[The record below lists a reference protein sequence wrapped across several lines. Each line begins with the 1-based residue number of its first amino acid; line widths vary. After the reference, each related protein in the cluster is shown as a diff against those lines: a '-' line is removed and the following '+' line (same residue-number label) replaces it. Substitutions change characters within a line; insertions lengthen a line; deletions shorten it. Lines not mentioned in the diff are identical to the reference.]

1 MVQRKKTSAR
11 PQRQHKK
18 SQASRHDR
26 RRRLEQAN
34 PDRQH
39 TQRAKFP
46 LVGGLAAAVAK
57 MAGALDAR
65 MSFRLAIIVAGMLL
79 ADDRRTASSWF
90 VAAGVLDDWDRFYD
104 ALISIGRKSRDI
116 SEVVLRFVIEKLDPG
131 PGGRITLAIDDTPE
145 KRYGRQVEGAGV
157 HHDPTPGPAGGEF
170 CYGHNW
176 VSLALL
182 AKHPLWGVIAL
193 SLRSL
198 LYVREVD
205 VPQLDEKRGWVFQ
218 TKHQLAAQLVSWF
231 MALLRSWKL
240 ERIVWVVVDGAYAA
254 RPFLDAVLAEGAV
267 VVSRLRK
274 DAALFDLPPARTPG
288 QRGRPRKYGA
298 KLSLAKRSAHP
309 GGWQSITYNCRG
321 GEVTREYKT
330 FLAMSHLTDKLIR
343 VVLVRFED
351 GGCIPYFCTDL
362 NATVCD
368 ILEAAAD
375 RWAIEEHFHDVKEIW
390 GAGQQQ
396 VRNVWSNIG
405 CWHLNQWL
413 HTLVEL
419 ASWDESSETL
429 VNRTARPWDNAN
441 RRPSHADRRRTMA
454 LQILR
459 AEFPATRPATPETQK
474 YLTLAESLLA
484 LCT

>member
-1 MVQRKKTSAR
+1 MAQRKKPSLR

-18 SQASRHDR
+18 SQPSRHDK

-39 TQRAKFP
+39 TSRAKFP
-46 LVGGLAAAVAK
+46 LVGGLAVAVAK
-57 MAGALDAR
+57 MAGVFDAR
-65 MSFRLAIIVAGMLL
+65 MSFRLAILVAGMLL

-104 ALISIGRKSRDI
+104 ALISIGRQSRDV
-116 SEVVLRFVIEKLDPG
+116 SVVVLRLVVEKLDPG
-131 PGGRITLAIDDTPE
+131 LGGRITLAIDDTPE
-145 KRYGRQVEGAGV
+145 KRYGRHVEGAGV

-176 VSLALL
+176 VSLAWL
-182 AKHPLWGVIAL
+182 AKHPRWGVIAL

-205 VPQLDEKRGWVFQ
+205 VPQLDAKRGWAFQ

-231 MALLRSWKL
+231 MATLRSWKL
-240 ERIVWVVVDGAYAA
+240 ERVVWVVVDGAYAA
-254 RPFLDAVLAEGAV
+254 RPFLDAVLAEATV

-288 QRGRPRKYGA
+288 QRGRPRKFGA
-298 KLSLAKRSAHP
+298 KLSLAKRASHR
-309 GGWQSITYNCRG
+309 GGWQSITYRCRG
-321 GEVTREYKT
+321 VEVTREYKM
-330 FLAMSHLTDKLIR
+330 FLAMSHLAEQPIR
-343 VVLVRFED
+343 VVLVRFDD
-351 GGCIPYFCTDL
+351 GGWIPYFCTDP
-362 NATVCD
+362 NATVRD

-419 ASWDESSETL
+419 ASWDESPATL
-429 VNRTARPWDNAN
+429 VNRTARPWDNAD
-441 RRPSHADRRRTMA
+441 RRPSHADRRRKIAVEM
-454 LQILR
+454 LR
-459 AEFPATRPATPETQK
+459 TEFPATLPATPETQK
-474 YLTLAESLLA
+474 YLALVESLIT

>member
-1 MVQRKKTSAR
+1 MAQRKKPSAR
-11 PQRQHKK
+11 RQRQHKK
-18 SQASRHDR
+18 SQPSRHDQ
-26 RRRLEQAN
+26 RRRLERSN
-34 PDRQH
+34 PDRRH
-39 TQRAKFP
+39 TKRATFP
-46 LVGGLAAAVAK
+46 LVGWLAAAVAK
-57 MAGALDAR
+57 MAGVLDRR
-65 MSFRLAIIVAGMLL
+65 MSFRLAILVAGMLL

-104 ALISIGRKSRDI
+104 VLISVGRRSRDI
-116 SEVVLRFVIEKLDPG
+116 SEVVLRLVIETLDPG
-131 PGGRITLAIDDTPE
+131 AGGRITLAIDDTPE
-145 KRYGRQVEGAGV
+145 KRYGRHVEGAGV

-176 VSLALL
+176 VSLAWL
-182 AKHPLWGVIAL
+182 AKHPRWGVIAL

-205 VPQLDEKRGWVFQ
+205 VPRLDVKRGWEFA
-218 TKHQLAAQLVSWF
+218 TKHQLAARLVSWF
-231 MALLRSWKL
+231 VALLRSWKL
-240 ERIVWVVVDGAYAA
+240 ERLVWVVVDGAYAA
-254 RPFLDAVLAEGAV
+254 RPFLDAVRAEGAV

-274 DAALFDLPPARTPG
+274 DAALFDLPPARQPG
-288 QRGRPRKYGA
+288 QRGRPRQYGA
-298 KLSLAKRSAHP
+298 KLSLAKRAAHP
-309 GGWQSITYNCRG
+309 DGWQPITYRCRG
-321 GEVTREYKT
+321 VEVTRDYKT
-330 FLAMSHLTDKLIR
+330 FLALSHLVDQPIR
-343 VVLVRFED
+343 VVLVRFD
-351 GGCIPYFCTDL
+351 NGGWIPYFCTDP
-362 NATVCD
+362 NATVRD

-396 VRNVWSNIG
+396 VRNIWSNIG

-454 LQILR
+454 LEILR
-459 AEFPATRPATPETQK
+459 AEFPATRPETPETQK
-474 YLTLAESLLA
+474 YRTLAESLLN

>member
-1 MVQRKKTSAR
+1 MVQRKKTSPR
-11 PQRQHKK
+11 PQRQHQK
-18 SQASRHDR
+18 SQPSRHDQR
-26 RRRLEQAN
+26 GRLGQSN
-34 PDRQH
+34 PDRRH

-46 LVGGLAAAVAK
+46 LVGWLSAAVAR

-104 ALISIGRKSRDI
+104 ALISIGRQSQAV

-145 KRYGRQVEGAGV
+145 KRYGRHVEGAGV

-176 VSLALL
+176 VSLAWL
-182 AKHPLWGVIAL
+182 AKHPRWGVIAL

-205 VPQLDEKRGWVFQ
+205 VPQLDAKRGWEFA
-218 TKHQLAAQLVSWF
+218 TKHQLAAKLVTWF
-231 MALLRSWKL
+231 VATLRSWKL
-240 ERIVWVVVDGAYAA
+240 ERVVWIVVDGAYAA

-298 KLSLAKRSAHP
+298 KLSLARRAAHP
-309 GGWQSITYNCRG
+309 DGWQSITYHCRG
-321 GEVTREYKT
+321 IEVTRDYKT
-330 FLAMSHLTDKLIR
+330 FQAMSHLADKLIR
-343 VVLVRFED
+343 VVLVRFDD
-351 GGCIPYFCTDL
+351 GGWVPYFCTDP
-362 NATVCD
+362 NATVRD

-419 ASWDESSETL
+419 ASWDEPAATL
-429 VNRTARPWDNAN
+429 VNRAARPWDNAN

-454 LQILR
+454 LKILR
-459 AEFPATRPATPETQK
+459 AEFPATLPANPETQK
-474 YLTLAESLLA
+474 YFNLAESLLA